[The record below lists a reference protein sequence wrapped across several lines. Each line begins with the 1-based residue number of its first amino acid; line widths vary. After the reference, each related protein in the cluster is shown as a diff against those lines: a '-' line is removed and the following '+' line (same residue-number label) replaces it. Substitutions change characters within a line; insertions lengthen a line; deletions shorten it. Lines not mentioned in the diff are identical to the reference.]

1 MDPMR
6 SFEQLDAF
14 KVSHEL
20 TLAVH
25 RIMDQVQ
32 ARDAELAGQLWNAA
46 LIATGRIA
54 RGAGCGNRRMFT
66 LCLNRSL
73 GALDEIN
80 YLLQLARLM
89 DLLTD
94 ETHRELESLR
104 GRANFYVMKL
114 VFASPTD
121 RSREGGES
129 ESSPA

>member
-1 MDPMR
+1 MR

-25 RIMDQVQ
+25 RIVDQIQ
-32 ARDAELAGQLWNAA
+32 ARDAELAGQLWQAA
-46 LIATGRIA
+46 LIATSRIA
-54 RGAGCGNRRMFT
+54 RGVGCGNRRMFA

-89 DLLTD
+89 DLLTK
-94 ETHRELESLR
+94 EAHQELESLR

-114 VFASPTD
+114 LLTSPTD
-121 RSREGGES
+121 RDRGGGES
-129 ESSPA
+129 ESSAA

>member
-1 MDPMR
+1 MR
-6 SFEQLDAF
+6 SFEELDAF

-20 TLAVH
+20 TLALH
-25 RIMDQVQ
+25 RIVDQLRT
-32 ARDAELAGQLWNAA
+32 RDAELAGQLWHAA

-54 RGAGCGNRRMFT
+54 RGAGCGNRRMFA

-89 DLLTD
+89 DLLP
-94 ETHRELESLR
+94 EEAHRELESLR

-114 VFASPTD
+114 LFTSPTD
-121 RSREGGES
+121 RDRRGGEG
-129 ESSPA
+129 EPSPA